1 MAWRVCLGFIFPC
14 QDMRHD
20 YLPLLAAVGGAVEA
34 HFAVIESVDE
44 HDPGA
49 LAQYGGRIED
59 LRPGIERLR
68 PHGPDVVVYACTS
81 GSFGC
86 AVGPEKQAEE
96 MAAEAGVPAINTTQA
111 FGAAVRALGV
121 QRVAVAGTYPAATVA
136 LFAAYLRRH
145 GVAVVS
151 QSALNLPTG
160 DAVTELPAA
169 EVFRFIASGDDP
181 AAEAVL
187 VPDTAL
193 TTTEHIAGLEA
204 ELGKPVLTAN
214 QVTVW
219 YALRVAG
226 VPARAP
232 GFGRLLALSGGEGRH
247 LSPPHV
253 GPPKTYPCQPFLPS
267 PNVGE
272 GAG

>member
-1 MAWRVCLGFIFPC
+1 MVMAQPTRLGFIFPC
-14 QDMRHD
+14 QDMRDD
-20 YLPLLAAVGGAVEA
+20 YLPLLAAVGDSVEA
-34 HFAVIESVDE
+34 HFAVIESVDD
-44 HDPGA
+44 HDPAA
-49 LAQYGGRIED
+49 LAQYGGRLDD

-86 AVGPEKQAEE
+86 AAGPEQQAAE
-96 MAAEAGVPAINTTQA
+96 MAAAAGVPAINTTQA

-145 GVAVVS
+145 GVSVLA

-169 EVFRFIASGDDP
+169 EVYRFIASGDAP

-193 TTTEHIAGLEA
+193 TTTQHIAGLEG

-226 VPARAP
+226 VVARVP
-232 GFGRLLALSGGEGRH
+232 GFGRLLAMSGR
-247 LSPPHV
+247 
-253 GPPKTYPCQPFLPS
+253 
-267 PNVGE
+267 
-272 GAG
+272 

>member
-1 MAWRVCLGFIFPC
+1 MVMAQPTRLGFIFPC
-14 QDMRHD
+14 QDMRDD

-34 HFAVIESVDE
+34 HFAIIESVDD
-44 HDPGA
+44 HDPAA
-49 LAQYGGRIED
+49 LAQYGGRLDD

-86 AVGPEKQAEE
+86 AAGPEQQAAE
-96 MAAEAGVPAINTTQA
+96 MAAAAGVPAINTTQA
-111 FGAAVRALGV
+111 FGAAVRELGV

-145 GVAVVS
+145 GVAVLA

-169 EVFRFIASGDDP
+169 EVHRFIASGDDP

-193 TTTEHIAGLEA
+193 TTTQHIAGLEG

-226 VPARAP
+226 VAARVP
-232 GFGRLLALSGGEGRH
+232 GFGWLLAMSGR
-247 LSPPHV
+247 
-253 GPPKTYPCQPFLPS
+253 
-267 PNVGE
+267 
-272 GAG
+272 

>member
-1 MAWRVCLGFIFPC
+1 M
-14 QDMRHD
+14 
-20 YLPLLAAVGGAVEA
+20 
-34 HFAVIESVDE
+34 
-44 HDPGA
+44 
-49 LAQYGGRIED
+49 
-59 LRPGIERLR
+59 
-68 PHGPDVVVYACTS
+68 VVYACTS

-86 AVGPEKQAEE
+86 AAGPEQQAAE

-145 GVAVVS
+145 GVSVLA

-169 EVFRFIASGDDP
+169 EVYRFIASGDDP

-193 TTTEHIAGLEA
+193 TTTQHIAGLEG

-219 YALRVAG
+219 YALRVVG

-232 GFGRLLALSGGEGRH
+232 GFGRLLALSGGEGRQ

-253 GPPKTYPCQPFLPS
+253 GPPKTYPCQPFPPS

>member
-1 MAWRVCLGFIFPC
+1 MARRVCLGFIFPC
-14 QDMRHD
+14 QDMRDD
-20 YLPLLAAVGGAVEA
+20 YLPLLAAVGSAVEA
-34 HFAVIESVDE
+34 QFAVVESVDD
-44 HDPGA
+44 HDPAA
-49 LAQYGGRIED
+49 LARYGGRIED

-68 PHGPDVVVYACTS
+68 AHGPDVVVYACTS

-86 AVGPEKQAEE
+86 AAGPARQAAE
-96 MAAEAGVPAINTTQA
+96 MAAAAGVPAINTTQA

-121 QRVAVAGTYPAATVA
+121 ERVAVAGTYPAATVA
-136 LFAAYLRRH
+136 IFAAYLRRN
-145 GVAVVS
+145 GVAVVA
-151 QSALNLPTG
+151 QSALDLPSG

-169 EVFRFIASGDDP
+169 DVYRFIASGDDP

-193 TTTEHIAGLEA
+193 TTTRHIAGLEV

-226 VPARAP
+226 VAARVH
-232 GFGRLLALSGGEGRH
+232 GYGQLLALSTGVPA
-247 LSPPHV
+247 PPV
-253 GPPKTYPCQPFLPS
+253 L
-267 PNVGE
+267 
-272 GAG
+272 AR

>member
-1 MAWRVCLGFIFPC
+1 MTRRIRLGIIFPC
-14 QDMRHD
+14 QDMRDD
-20 YLPLLAAVGGAVEA
+20 YLPLLAAVGSSVEA
-34 HFAVIESVDE
+34 HFAVVESVDD
-44 HDPGA
+44 HDPVA
-49 LAQYGGRIED
+49 LAQYGGRIEN

-68 PHGPDVVVYACTS
+68 PQCPAVVVYACTS

-86 AVGPEKQAEE
+86 AVGPEQQAAE
-96 MAAEAGVPAINTTQA
+96 MAAEVGIPAINTTQA

-145 GVAVVS
+145 GVAVVA
-151 QSALNLPTG
+151 QSALNLPSG
-160 DAVTELPAA
+160 AAVTELPAA
-169 EVFRFIASGDDP
+169 DVYRFIAAGDDP

-193 TTTEHIAGLEA
+193 TTTQHIAALEV

-219 YALRVAG
+219 YALQVAG
-226 VPARAP
+226 VPAHAP
-232 GFGRLLALSGGEGRH
+232 GFGRLLALSWG
-247 LSPPHV
+247 
-253 GPPKTYPCQPFLPS
+253 
-267 PNVGE
+267 
-272 GAG
+272 

>member
-1 MAWRVCLGFIFPC
+1 MARRACLGFIFPC
-14 QDMRHD
+14 QDMRDD

-34 HFAVIESVDE
+34 YFAVVESVDD
-44 HDPGA
+44 HDPAA
-49 LAQYGGRIED
+49 LAQYGGRLED

-86 AVGPEKQAEE
+86 AAGPEQQAAE
-96 MAAEAGVPAINTTQA
+96 MAAAAGVPAINTTQA

-136 LFAAYLRRH
+136 LFAAYLRQH
-145 GVAVVS
+145 GVAVVA

-169 EVFRFIASGDDP
+169 EVYRFIASGDDP

-193 TTTEHIAGLEA
+193 TTTQHIAGLEG

-226 VPARAP
+226 VAARVP
-232 GFGRLLALSGGEGRH
+232 GFGRLLAMSGR
-247 LSPPHV
+247 
-253 GPPKTYPCQPFLPS
+253 
-267 PNVGE
+267 
-272 GAG
+272 

>member
-1 MAWRVCLGFIFPC
+1 MAQRIRLGIIFPC
-14 QDMRHD
+14 QDMRED
-20 YLPLLAAVGGAVEA
+20 YLPFLEAVGGAVEA
-34 HFAVIESVDE
+34 HFAVVESVDD
-44 HDPGA
+44 HDPAA
-49 LAQYGGRIED
+49 LARYGGRLED

-68 PHGPDVVVYACTS
+68 PHRPDVVVYACTS

-86 AVGPEKQAEE
+86 AAGPEQQAAE
-96 MAAEAGVPAINTTQA
+96 MAVEAGVPAINTTQA

-121 QRVAVAGTYPAATVA
+121 RRVAVAGTYPAATVA

-145 GVAVVS
+145 GVAVVA

-160 DAVTELPAA
+160 DVVTELPAA
-169 EVFRFIASGDDP
+169 EVFRFIAGGDDP

-193 TTTEHIAGLEA
+193 TTTRHIAGLEV

-219 YALRVAG
+219 YALQVAG
-226 VPARAP
+226 APARAP
-232 GFGRLLALSGGEGRH
+232 GFGRLLAPSAAA
-247 LSPPHV
+247 PH
-253 GPPKTYPCQPFLPS
+253 PS
-267 PNVGE
+267 MLVR
-272 GAG
+272 

>member
-1 MAWRVCLGFIFPC
+1 MAQPTRLGIIFPC
-14 QDMRHD
+14 QDMRDD

-34 HFAVIESVDE
+34 HFAVVESVDD
-44 HDPGA
+44 HDPAA

-68 PHGPDVVVYACTS
+68 PRCPDVVVYACTS

-86 AVGPEKQAEE
+86 AVGPERQAAE

-136 LFAAYLRRH
+136 LFATYLRRH
-145 GVAVVS
+145 GVTVVA
-151 QSALNLPTG
+151 QRALNLPTG
-160 DAVTELPAA
+160 DAVTELAPA
-169 EVFRFIASGDDP
+169 EVYRFIASGDDP

-193 TTTEHIAGLEA
+193 TTTRHIAGLEG

-219 YALRVAG
+219 YALRAAG
-226 VPARAP
+226 VAARVP
-232 GFGRLLALSGGEGRH
+232 GFGRLLALSGR
-247 LSPPHV
+247 
-253 GPPKTYPCQPFLPS
+253 
-267 PNVGE
+267 
-272 GAG
+272 

>member
-1 MAWRVCLGFIFPC
+1 MVQPVRLGFIFPC
-14 QDMRHD
+14 QDMRDD

-34 HFAVIESVDE
+34 YFAVVESVDD
-44 HDPGA
+44 HDPAA
-49 LAQYGGRIED
+49 LAQYGGRLDD

-86 AVGPEKQAEE
+86 AAGPEQQAAE

-145 GVAVVS
+145 GVSVLA

-169 EVFRFIASGDDP
+169 EVYRFIASGDDP

-193 TTTEHIAGLEA
+193 TTTQHIAGLEG

-214 QVTVW
+214 QVTAW

-226 VPARAP
+226 VAARVP
-232 GFGRLLALSGGEGRH
+232 GFGRLLAMSTVAPH
-247 LSPPHV
+247 LPV
-253 GPPKTYPCQPFLPS
+253 L
-267 PNVGE
+267 
-272 GAG
+272 AR

>member
-1 MAWRVCLGFIFPC
+1 MTRRVCLGFIFPC
-14 QDMRHD
+14 QDMRGD

-34 HFAVIESVDE
+34 HFVVVESVDD
-44 HDPGA
+44 HDPAA

-59 LRPGIERLR
+59 LRPGIEQLQ

-86 AVGPEKQAEE
+86 AAGPEQQAAA

-111 FGAAVRALGV
+111 FGAAVRATGV

-136 LFAAYLRRH
+136 IFAAYLRRH
-145 GVAVVS
+145 RVAVIA

-169 EVFRFIASGDDP
+169 EVYRFIASGDDP

-193 TTTEHIAGLEA
+193 TTTQHIAGLED

-226 VPARAP
+226 VAARAP
-232 GFGRLLALSGGEGRH
+232 EFGRLLALSGDR
-247 LSPPHV
+247 V
-253 GPPKTYPCQPFLPS
+253 GTGDAVTKR
-267 PNVGE
+267 
-272 GAG
+272 